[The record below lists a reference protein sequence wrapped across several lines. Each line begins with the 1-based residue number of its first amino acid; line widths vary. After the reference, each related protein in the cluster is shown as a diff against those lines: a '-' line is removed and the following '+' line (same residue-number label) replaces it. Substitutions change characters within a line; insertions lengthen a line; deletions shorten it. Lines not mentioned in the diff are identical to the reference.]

1 MTRSPDGFVILKY
14 MAGNDKVR
22 VRFAPSPTGQL
33 HIGNV
38 RTALFNWLFAR
49 QQGGKFILRIEDT
62 DLERSEARYEAQLI
76 DDLKWLGL
84 DWDEGPDVGGP
95 YPPYRQSDKMDVY
108 RGYAERLIQEGKA
121 YYCFCS
127 AEELEREREQ
137 ALKEQRQPIYSG
149 KCRNLATAEAE
160 RRRAA
165 GEAAAIR
172 LRIPEHPIRFHD
184 IVRGDV
190 EFSNEVV
197 SDPIIVRSSG
207 MPVYNYVVVI
217 DDADMKITHVIRG
230 DDHIS
235 NTPKQVAVY
244 EALGLP
250 VPEFA
255 HLSTILGPDRERLS
269 KRHGATSMVNFREMG
284 VLPEA
289 LMNYLALLGWAP
301 SGGDREIFSKDELV
315 KEFSLERV
323 TPAPAIFDTN
333 KLHWL
338 NRHYIKQSPPERIRR
353 LGAEFLEK
361 AGLLPAGVNG
371 QVSGWTQSLVDL
383 LAPYVDQLGQL
394 PEKAKIIFNGD
405 PRAALAAPE
414 NAEVM
419 AGEKARAVAQAFAR
433 RAAAGSP
440 LTAERFKT
448 IMDEIK
454 AETGAKGKE
463 LFHPVRI
470 MLIGSHSGPD
480 FNKLIPIIEEGSR
493 LELPVHVKSVK
504 ERVEEFVAAMG

>member
-1 MTRSPDGFVILKY
+1 
-14 MAGNDKVR
+14 MAGNEKVR

-49 QQGGKFILRIEDT
+49 QKGGVFILRIEDT
-62 DLERSEARYEAQLI
+62 DLERSEARYETQLME
-76 DDLKWLGL
+76 DLKWLGL
-84 DWDEGPDVGGP
+84 DWDEGPDMGGP

-108 RGYAERLIQEGKA
+108 RTYAERLIQERKA
-121 YYCFCS
+121 YYCFCT
-127 AEELEREREQ
+127 AEELEREREH
-137 ALKEQRQPIYSG
+137 AMAEQRQPNYSG
-149 KCRNLATAEAE
+149 KCRNIDLAEAE

-165 GEAAAIR
+165 GEPAAIR
-172 LRIPEHPIRFHD
+172 LKIPERPIRFHD

-207 MPVYNYVVVI
+207 MPTYNYVVVI
-217 DDADMKITHVIRG
+217 DDADMKITHVVRG

-269 KRHGATSMVNFREMG
+269 KRHGATSVMNFREMG
-284 VLPEA
+284 ILPEA
-289 LMNYLALLGWAP
+289 LMNSLALLGWAP
-301 SGGDREIFSKDELV
+301 TGGDREIFPKDELI

-323 TPAPAIFDTN
+323 TPSPAVFDTE

-338 NRHYIKQSPPERIRR
+338 NRHYIKQSPPERIHRMGTEI
-353 LGAEFLEK
+353 LQY

-371 QVSGWTQSLVDL
+371 NVSGWTNSVIDL
-383 LAPYVDQLGQL
+383 LAPYVDQLDQL
-394 PEKAKIIFNGD
+394 PEKAKIIFQND
-405 PRAALAAPE
+405 PKAALALPE
-414 NAEVM
+414 NAEM
-419 AGEKARAVAQAFAR
+419 FAGDKAKSVVQAFAK
-433 RAAAGSP
+433 RAANESP
-440 LTAERFKT
+440 LTPERFKA
-448 IMDEIK
+448 IMDEVK
-454 AETGAKGKE
+454 AETGAKGKD

-480 FNKLIPIIEEGSR
+480 FNKLIPLFEDGSK
-493 LELPVHVKSVK
+493 LELPVHVKSVR
-504 ERVEEFVAAMG
+504 ERVAAFMGALERQA

>member
-1 MTRSPDGFVILKY
+1 MPQS
-14 MAGNDKVR
+14 DKVR
-22 VRFAPSPTGQL
+22 VRFAPSPTG
-33 HIGNV
+33 HIHLGNV

-49 QQGGKFILRIEDT
+49 QKGGTFILRIEDT
-62 DLERSEARYEAQLI
+62 DLERSEARYETQLME
-76 DDLKWLGL
+76 DLKWLGI

-108 RGYAERLIQEGKA
+108 RGYAERLIKEQKA
-121 YYCFCS
+121 YYCFCT
-127 AEELEREREQ
+127 AEELERDRQQ
-137 ALKEQRQPIYSG
+137 AMAEQRQPNYSG
-149 KCRNLATAEAE
+149 KCRNIGAEEAE

-165 GEAAAIR
+165 GEQAAIR
-172 LRIPEHPIRFHD
+172 LQIPERPIRFHD
-184 IVRGDV
+184 IVRGDL

-207 MPVYNYVVVI
+207 MPTYNYVVVI

-269 KRHGATSMVNFREMG
+269 KRHGATSVAAFRDMG

-301 SGGDREIFSKDELV
+301 SGGDKEIFPKDELI

-323 TPAPAIFDTN
+323 TPSPAVFDTE

-338 NRHYIKQSPPERIRR
+338 NRHYIKQSPPERIHQMGTEALQR
-353 LGAEFLEK
+353 
-361 AGLLPAGVNG
+361 AGLLPASVNG
-371 QVSGWTQSLVDL
+371 NVIGWTNSVIDL
-383 LAPYVDQLGQL
+383 LTPYVDQLDQL
-394 PEKAKIIFNGD
+394 PEKAKIIFNHD
-405 PRAALAAPE
+405 ALAALALPE
-414 NAEVM
+414 NAEVF
-419 AGEKARAVAQAFAR
+419 AGDKAKAVMLAFAR
-433 RAAAGSP
+433 RAGSESP
-440 LTAERFKT
+440 LTPERFKA
-448 IMDEIK
+448 IMEEVK
-454 AETGAKGKE
+454 VETGAKGKD

-470 MLIGSHSGPD
+470 MLIGTHSGPD
-480 FNKLIPIIEEGSR
+480 FNKLIPLIEDGSG
-493 LELPVHVKSVK
+493 LELPMHVKSVR
-504 ERVEEFVAAMG
+504 ERVAGFIAAQRIDLK

>member
-1 MTRSPDGFVILKY
+1 
-14 MAGNDKVR
+14 MAGNDQVR

-49 QQGGKFILRIEDT
+49 QKGGTFILRIEDT
-62 DLERSEARYEAQLI
+62 DLERSEARYETQLME
-76 DDLKWLGL
+76 DLKWLGI

-108 RGYAERLIQEGKA
+108 RGYAERLIKEGKA

-137 ALKEQRQPIYSG
+137 ALKEHRQPVYSG
-149 KCRNLATAEAE
+149 KCRNLDAAEAE

-165 GEAAAIR
+165 GEPAAIR
-172 LRIPEHPIRFHD
+172 LKIPEHPIRFHD

-197 SDPIIVRSSG
+197 GDPIIIRSSG
-207 MPVYNYVVVI
+207 MPIYNYVVVI

-269 KRHGATSMVNFREMG
+269 KRHGATSVANFREMG
-284 VLPEA
+284 ILPEA

-301 SGGDREIFSKDELV
+301 SGGDREIFPKDELI

-323 TPAPAIFDTN
+323 TPSPAVFDTE

-338 NRHYIKQSPPERIRR
+338 NRHYIKQSPPERIHQMGTEVLQR
-353 LGAEFLEK
+353 
-361 AGLLPAGVNG
+361 AGLLPATVDRNVSGGN
-371 QVSGWTQSLVDL
+371 VSGWTSGVIDL
-383 LAPYVDQLGQL
+383 LAPYVDKLDQL
-394 PEKAKIIFNGD
+394 PEKAKIIFDGNT
-405 PRAALAAPE
+405 ATALAVPE
-414 NAEVM
+414 NAEVF
-419 AGEKARAVAQAFAR
+419 ANEKARAVAQAFAK
-433 RAAAGSP
+433 RAESP
-440 LTAERFKT
+440 LTAERFKA

-454 AETGAKGKE
+454 TETGAKGKD

-480 FNKLIPIIEEGSR
+480 FNKLIPLIEDGSR

-504 ERVEEFVAAMG
+504 ERVEEFVSAFKNR